1 LYPLTIP
8 KPEQYEGDV
17 ISSDSFDAWI
27 WHQELGKYVKHSG
40 SIDPRTGLVLKGR
53 GHRTWKEMV
62 EGEKELGNEVILKN
76 GRYYSR
82 PMLGLGRGL
91 LDFKERNWD
100 KYENQQD
107 LDNNKVAEQFFK
119 DLPDMSF
126 DEQMMAA
133 KRSIFQREYMRNP
146 QYNWQLYRNY

>member
-1 LYPLTIP
+1 MPNSKWGANLGGFNSEGPGYDEKTADELRELYPLTIP

-27 WHQELGKYVKHSG
+27 WHQELGEYKKHSG
-40 SIDPRTGLVLKGR
+40 SIDPRTGQVLKGR

-82 PMLGLGRGL
+82 PMLG
-91 LDFKERNWD
+91 
-100 KYENQQD
+100 
-107 LDNNKVAEQFFK
+107 
-119 DLPDMSF
+119 P
-126 DEQMMAA
+126 
-133 KRSIFQREYMRNP
+133 
-146 QYNWQLYRNY
+146 